1 MVHVLLLLHMLL
13 HLLMFLLHMLLLL
26 HMLMLLLLQV
36 LSLSRLQLSFA
47 AATATIVAFS
57 AVAIACGVA
66 FGYTAALV
74 STHLLGMLLQVL
86 LLSCVQLPSAV
97 AACAIAFASAVS
109 TTCMYAGVLGR
120 CCYYFCCLGCYPC
133 CILLLHVLLH
143 VLLPMHVMQYLAVA
157 CVTADAMVRMLLHFF
172 GVADAC
178 AAAFC

>member
-74 STHLLGMLLQVL
+74 GTRVLGMLLQVL

-97 AACAIAFASAVS
+97 AASAV
-109 TTCMYAGVLGR
+109 TTMYAGVFAGAATTFVALGVIPVA
-120 CCYYFCCLGCYPC
+120 CFVAWCMCCCLC
-133 CILLLHVLLH
+133 
-143 VLLPMHVMQYLAVA
+143 M
-157 CVTADAMVRMLLHFF
+157 
-172 GVADAC
+172 
-178 AAAFC
+178 